1 MASAVTSIPNK
12 EVHDTLMAESTNT
25 PTVMYIYNSALP
37 ICKDFTPQYRDLAAK
52 HNKGGSSEISVR
64 FTEMDS
70 TPETS
75 PMFKFAPTQLPV
87 VLLISE
93 GKWAKTLNVPS
104 IEEVEKGVEELME
117 KTGRW
122 RN

>member
-1 MASAVTSIPNK
+1 MASAVTDIPNK
-12 EVHDTLMAESTNT
+12 EIHDKLMAESTDT

-37 ICKDFTPQYRDLAAK
+37 LCKTLTPQYHDLASRYQK
-52 HNKGGSSEISVR
+52 QQDVSIR

-70 TPETS
+70 TPETT
-75 PMFKFAPTQLPV
+75 PMFKFASSQLPV

-93 GKWAKTLNVPS
+93 GKWAKTINVPT
-104 IEEVEKGVEELME
+104 IGEVEKGVKELLD
-117 KTGRW
+117 KTGGW

>member
-1 MASAVTSIPNK
+1 MASSVTDIPNK
-12 EVHDTLMAESTNT
+12 EIHDKLMAESSNT
-25 PTVMYIYNSALP
+25 PTVLYIYNSALP
-37 ICKDFTPQYRDLAAK
+37 MCKELTPQYRDLASK
-52 HNKGGSSEISVR
+52 YKNESSEVSIR
-64 FTEMDS
+64 FAEMDS

-93 GKWAKTLNVPS
+93 GKWAKTLNIPS
-104 IEEVEKGVEELME
+104 IGEVEKGIKELVE

>member
-1 MASAVTSIPNK
+1 MCKELTPKYRELAS
-12 EVHDTLMAESTNT
+12 
-25 PTVMYIYNSALP
+25 
-37 ICKDFTPQYRDLAAK
+37 QYK
-52 HNKGGSSEISVR
+52 NESSEVSIR
-64 FTEMDS
+64 FAEMDS

-104 IEEVEKGVEELME
+104 IGEIEKGIKELLE
-117 KTGRW
+117 KTGGW